1 MKEIILSEDDLKQL
15 EANARLMFS
24 IAEIALIIMIPCDE
38 LKRRIDD
45 AASPEH
51 AFFHKGRLEAE
62 AKIRQSIYD
71 LAMNGSSPAQTQFL
85 GIIENAKLDDAI

>member
-1 MKEIILSEDDLKQL
+1 MKEIILSEEDLKQL

-24 IAEIALIIMIPCDE
+24 IAEIALIIMLPVE
-38 LKRRIDD
+38 QLKKRIDD
-45 AASPEH
+45 AATPEH
-51 AFFHKGRLEAE
+51 ASFHKGRLEAE

-85 GIIENAKLDDAI
+85 SIIENAKLDDAI